1 MSKSNENKDF
11 KINDYITLKLEGRS
25 TNIYVN
31 GKRFN
36 QCKFLLLSI
45 PKRRISDYDEIG
57 SIDEAS
63 ERLSRRME
71 YNRDGIPPET
81 EFWGHCSNIQA
92 WAENNYDTRILHRSL
107 SFPLLKK
114 LSEAGDPIAK
124 QVFKEEIASRL
135 ESGYPSVIGFLSQRG
150 YINILSEDEFKSVV
164 EDTNMFDN
172 LMNYLG
178 FTSKGSSTDINRIV
192 EKANRVSHDFVKEK
206 MASYLNQNDFYI
218 YRGLARLNYFQKM
231 DFTEKIKLLK
241 DPDSLLY
248 QFFVEYK
255 EKDFFL
261 RGNLSLNL
269 SKRGIKDIREIRG
282 IRRLKH
288 LKSLD
293 LSNNMITDIHG
304 LEKCKNLTRLKLK
317 GNPLPKEL
325 LDKLGG
331 LKVDGNARKPKRFVE
346 YCQNN
351 ETNDVQTVRVK
362 GMEFDIFNG
371 ELYLKYLGIEE
382 LSEIEGLQQLKDLK
396 LLDLSYNELTNVKG
410 LENFTSLRV
419 LNLQNNR
426 LLDTIG
432 LEKLVKL
439 EELRLYRNDIHDLP
453 KFEHFKKL
461 KKLYVD
467 SQRPLSD
474 KKYLRCL
481 LQSLTVEKMKKIC
494 QEFRLIGYTRRIRG
508 NLIEFMVNTLSYDQ
522 KIEVIHDLELDIVSE
537 GIASALRKISAK
549 KRNPIRKIT
558 MTGGKEPK
566 IEISCNYSK
575 GTISFQLEVKPNNI
589 PNPKWS
595 CECKNGANSGFCE
608 HFWIGFIFAV
618 KQGVLNLEDWKLT
631 KLPKNFEKTLKR
643 IYVVENERGE
653 KRLIK

>member
-1 MSKSNENKDF
+1 
-11 KINDYITLKLEGRS
+11 
-25 TNIYVN
+25 
-31 GKRFN
+31 
-36 QCKFLLLSI
+36 LLLSI
-45 PKRRISDYDEIG
+45 PKKRIRDYDDIG

-71 YNRDGIPPET
+71 FGRSQLDIPPET

-150 YINILSEDEFKSVV
+150 YINILNEEEFKSVV
-164 EDTNMFDN
+164 EDTNMLDN

-178 FTSKGSSTDINRIV
+178 FTSRGSSTDINRIM

-206 MASYLNQNDFYI
+206 MASFLNQNDLYI

-231 DFTEKIKLLK
+231 DFGEKIKLLK
-241 DPDSLLY
+241 DCNSMLY

-261 RGNLSLNL
+261 KGNMSLNL
-269 SKRGIKDIREIRG
+269 SKRGIKDMREIRG

-288 LKSLD
+288 LKALD

-304 LEKCKNLTRLKLK
+304 LENCKNLIRLKLR

-331 LKVDGNARKPKRFVE
+331 LKADGNAKKPKNFIE
-346 YCQNN
+346 YCQNKESN
-351 ETNDVQTVRVK
+351 NVQTVSVN
-362 GMEFDIFNG
+362 GLEFDAYNG
-371 ELYLKYLGIEE
+371 ELYLKYLGIQD
-382 LSEIEGLQQLKDLK
+382 LSEIEGLQKLENLKI
-396 LLDLSYNELTNVKG
+396 LDLSYNELTNVKG
-410 LENFTSLRV
+410 LENFTSLKV

-426 LLDTIG
+426 LLDTLG
-432 LEKLVKL
+432 LEKLRNL
-439 EELRLYRNDIHDLP
+439 EELRLYRNDIHDIP

-461 KKLYVD
+461 KKLYAD
-467 SQRPLSD
+467 SHRPLSN

-481 LQSLTVEKMKKIC
+481 LQSFTVKHMKKIC
-494 QEFRLIGYTRRIRG
+494 QELQLIGYTR
-508 NLIEFMVNTLSYDQ
+508 LIHE
-522 KIEVIHDLELDIVSE
+522 LESDIVSK
-537 GIASALRKISAK
+537 GIAEAIKKISTR

-558 MTGGKEPK
+558 MTSGKEPK
-566 IEISCNYSK
+566 IDILSNYSK
-575 GTISFQLEVKPNNI
+575 GTINSQIKFNPNNI
-589 PNPKWS
+589 SNLKWM
-595 CECKNGANSGFCE
+595 CECKNGSGFCP
-608 HFWIGFIFAV
+608 HFWIGLIFAL
-618 KQGVLNLEDWKLT
+618 KQGLLNLENWKLT
-631 KLPKNFEKTLKR
+631 KLPANFKNTLKK
-643 IYVVENERGE
+643 IQIVENNRGE
-653 KRLIK
+653 KQLIIK